1 MAVMCR
7 HNRLSGQEYAVRLTP
22 EKRLFL
28 TFSITL
34 LIFSAEVIGGL
45 LSNSLALLSDA
56 GHVLTDAFALGLSL
70 IAAQI
75 SKRPSDYRATYGYQR
90 VGLLAAVINGLSL
103 FCISVFI
110 FVESYQRFIS
120 PPPINISVMLPI
132 AIGGLIGNIVM
143 VFILG
148 HGHHDLNIKSA
159 WLHVLGDTLSSIGVI
174 ISGVILYLTG
184 WTYADPVAGFLIGI
198 IILSGG
204 IRVVKEATSIFLEL
218 VPKGFDVEDIAKRIA
233 ELPEVMGIHDI
244 HIWSLTHKRVSFSA
258 HIWVHDQRL
267 SELQPLR
274 NKIEVLLRELKISHI
289 LLQFECAECESNGLY
304 CQLHTEEEQNTH
316 HH

>member
-1 MAVMCR
+1 MK
-7 HNRLSGQEYAVRLTP
+7 LTT
-22 EKRLFL
+22 EKRLIL
-28 TFSITL
+28 AFSITL
-34 LIFSAEVIGGL
+34 LLLLAEVTGGV

-70 IAAQI
+70 IATRI
-75 SKRPSDYRATYGYQR
+75 GKRPSDYRATYGYQR

-103 FCISVFI
+103 FGISVFI
-110 FVESYQRFIS
+110 FMESYQRFIS
-120 PPPINISVMLPI
+120 PPQINISVMLPI
-132 AIGGLIGNIVM
+132 AIGGLIGNIIMIFV
-143 VFILG
+143 LG

-174 ISGVILYLTG
+174 ISGIIVYLTG
-184 WTYADPVAGFLIGI
+184 WAYADPVAGFLIGI

-204 IRVVKEATSIFLEL
+204 VRVVKEATSIFLEL
-218 VPKGFDVEDIAKRIA
+218 VPKGFDVEEIAKLIA

-258 HIWVHDQRL
+258 HIWVHDQKL
-267 SELQPLR
+267 SELGPLR
-274 NKIEVLLRELKISHI
+274 KKIEDLLGELKISHI
-289 LLQFECAECESNGLY
+289 LLQFECGECESNGLY
-304 CQLHTEEEQNTH
+304 CQLHLEEEEDAH

>member
-1 MAVMCR
+1 MCR

-103 FCISVFI
+103 FGISVFI
-110 FVESYQRFIS
+110 FMESYQRFIS

-184 WTYADPVAGFLIGI
+184 WTYADPVASFLIGI

-204 IRVVKEATSIFLEL
+204 IRVVKEATGIFLEL

>member
-1 MAVMCR
+1 
-7 HNRLSGQEYAVRLTP
+7 
-22 EKRLFL
+22 
-28 TFSITL
+28 
-34 LIFSAEVIGGL
+34 
-45 LSNSLALLSDA
+45 
-56 GHVLTDAFALGLSL
+56 
-70 IAAQI
+70 
-75 SKRPSDYRATYGYQR
+75 
-90 VGLLAAVINGLSL
+90 
-103 FCISVFI
+103 
-110 FVESYQRFIS
+110 
-120 PPPINISVMLPI
+120 
-132 AIGGLIGNIVM
+132 
-143 VFILG
+143 
-148 HGHHDLNIKSA
+148 
-159 WLHVLGDTLSSIGVI
+159 LGDTLSSIGVI

-204 IRVVKEATSIFLEL
+204 IRVVKEATGIFLEL

>member
-1 MAVMCR
+1 MCR

-103 FCISVFI
+103 FGISVFI
-110 FVESYQRFIS
+110 FMESYQRFIS

-174 ISGVILYLTG
+174 ISGIIVYLTG
-184 WTYADPVAGFLIGI
+184 WTNADPVAGFLIGI

-204 IRVVKEATSIFLEL
+204 IRVVKEATGIFLEL

-274 NKIEVLLRELKISHI
+274 NNIEGLLRELKISHI

>member
-1 MAVMCR
+1 MGM
-7 HNRLSGQEYAVRLTP
+7 SG
-22 EKRLFL
+22 EKRLGL
-28 TFSITL
+28 SLAVTAA
-34 LIFSAEVIGGL
+34 IFIAEVAGGL

-56 GHVLTDAFALGLSL
+56 GHVFTDSFALGLSMV
-70 IAAQI
+70 AARI
-75 SKRPSDYRATYGYQR
+75 SRKPSDYRATYGYQR

-103 FCISVFI
+103 FGISVFI
-110 FVESYQRFIS
+110 FMESYQRFIS

-174 ISGVILYLTG
+174 ISGIIVYLTG